1 MDGRNRLSIWLAAVV
16 ILSWLHHVVAMR
28 PDRIAEL
35 RQQTVDMFYH
45 GYDNYM
51 DLAFPEDE
59 VRLFVCLFVRPFA
72 CAFAQPNNSMGPTR

>member
-1 MDGRNRLSIWLAAVV
+1 MDGCNNPSLFLVALFL
-16 ILSWLHHVVAMR
+16 LSWLHQAVVAMR

-59 VRLFVCLFVRPFA
+59 VRLLDAQHSLQFV
-72 CAFAQPNNSMGPTR
+72 